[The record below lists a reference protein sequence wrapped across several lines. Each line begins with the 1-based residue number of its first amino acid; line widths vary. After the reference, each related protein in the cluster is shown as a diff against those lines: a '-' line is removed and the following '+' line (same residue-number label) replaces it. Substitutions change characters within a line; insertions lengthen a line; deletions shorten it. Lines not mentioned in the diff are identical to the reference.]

1 MRILVCG
8 GRDFQEIHQSA
19 LYHPPDRRA
28 QGSAGGGMGRAV
40 MLSKLI
46 CNLFGHAPLTNQTR
60 LNSDRL
66 NHVIEGIMSDEC
78 PKNSAEG
85 CDKRSPVR
93 FPLSAMM
100 VLIDNLPTTIDQ
112 QIRRR
117 CEESKRSEEALVER
131 VRMTG
136 ALHGEVG
143 VALVYRRGGVAP
155 RLK

>member
-1 MRILVCG
+1 M
-8 GRDFQEIHQSA
+8 
-19 LYHPPDRRA
+19 
-28 QGSAGGGMGRAV
+28 
-40 MLSKLI
+40 
-46 CNLFGHAPLTNQTR
+46 
-60 LNSDRL
+60 L
-66 NHVIEGIMSDEC
+66 NHVIEAIMNNEDL
-78 PKNSAEG
+78 KNSAKG
-85 CDKRSPVR
+85 CDQRIFTPS
-93 FPLSAMM
+93 PLSAML

-117 CEESKRSEEALVER
+117 YEESKRSEEALVER